1 MIYLAA
7 FLSVS
12 IFVITLWLFG
22 IISVA
27 IKAVEV
33 SRESTKTIRNPAL
46 SDEYKERTLQRASLT
61 LLGSFLS
68 ITARAA
74 AAAGAS
80 LLPML
85 AFDVAGLAS
94 FRDVADFLATWEAII
109 LVSAV
114 LMLVYLVRR
123 RF

>member
-46 SDEYKERTLQRASLT
+46 SDEKKERTLQRVSLT

-68 ITARAA
+68 ITARATVAVGA
-74 AAAGAS
+74 A

>member
-22 IISVA
+22 TISVA
-27 IKAVEV
+27 IKTVEV

-46 SDEYKERTLQRASLT
+46 SDENKERTLQKASLT
-61 LLGSFLS
+61 LLGSLLS

-74 AAAGAS
+74 AAVGAS

>member
-1 MIYLAA
+1 MIYFAA
-7 FLSVS
+7 FLTVT
-12 IFVITLWLFG
+12 IFVIALWMFG

-33 SRESTKTIRNPAL
+33 SRESARTIRDPAL
-46 SDEYKERTLQRASLT
+46 SDEDKERTLQRASLT

-74 AAAGAS
+74 AAIGAS

-85 AFDVAGLAS
+85 AFDVAGLAP
-94 FRDVADFLATWEAII
+94 FWNVADFLATWEAII
-109 LVSAV
+109 LISV
-114 LMLVYLVRR
+114 MLTLVFLVRR
-123 RF
+123 RI

>member
-1 MIYLAA
+1 VIYLAA

-22 IISVA
+22 TISVA
-27 IKAVEV
+27 IKTVEV

-46 SDEYKERTLQRASLT
+46 SDENKERTLQKASLT
-61 LLGSFLS
+61 LLGSLLS

-74 AAAGAS
+74 AAVGAS

-85 AFDVAGLAS
+85 AFDVAGLAN

>member
-33 SRESTKTIRNPAL
+33 CRESTKTIRNPAL
-46 SDEYKERTLQRASLT
+46 SDENKERTLQRASLT

-74 AAAGAS
+74 AAVGAS

>member
-27 IKAVEV
+27 IKTVEV

-46 SDEYKERTLQRASLT
+46 SDENKERTLQRASLT

-74 AAAGAS
+74 AAVGAS